1 MEELN
6 DIITR
11 QIEEQIERENLE
23 IINYSL
29 KMNGESSEIVNY
41 IERSGF
47 EVVHNHKG
55 EFVTVEY
62 TKQIMKNEIFYFFDS
77 NVAKEISRAG
87 KELMYN
93 IEASMNGSKIKPKYN
108 HKGECIGIN
117 II

>member
-55 EFVTVEY
+55 KFLFVDL
-62 TKQIMKNEIFYFFDS
+62 Q
-77 NVAKEISRAG
+77 
-87 KELMYN
+87 YN
-93 IEASMNGSKIKPKYN
+93 I
-108 HKGECIGIN
+108 
-117 II
+117 